1 MNEASVC
8 FIGAGN
14 MATSLIGGLRATGY
28 TASAI
33 TAIDPNAARLSML
46 RDTFGIGHS
55 STGVSDGVEAEAVV
69 LCVKPQ
75 VMRDVVTA
83 LPESVKNQ
91 QPLFIS
97 VAAGIREPDIR
108 RWLGYEAAVVRVMPN
123 TPALVGSGA
132 SALYANPHVAQGQRD
147 LAEGVMSAVGTTVWL
162 EQETMLDAVTA
173 VSGSGPAYSFLLVEM
188 MCEAGE
194 KLGLPEETA
203 RGLAIQ
209 TAFGAAKMLLQ
220 SEDGP
225 ETLRRQVTSPGGTT
239 QRALDILEE
248 GGVREL
254 FVRAIIGACERA
266 SELGEELGAR

>member
-33 TAIDPNAARLSML
+33 SAIDPDDARLSML
-46 RDTFGIGHS
+46 RDRFGIEHT
-55 STGVSDGVEAEAVV
+55 STGVSDGLEAEAVV

-75 VMRDVVTA
+75 VMQEVATA
-83 LPESVKNQ
+83 LPESLKNQ

-132 SALYANPHVAQGQRD
+132 TALYANPHVAQGQRD
-147 LAEGVMSAVGTTVWL
+147 LAKGVMSAVGTTVWL

-194 KLGLPEETA
+194 KLGLPKETA

-209 TAFGAAKMLLQ
+209 TALGAAKMLLQ
-220 SEDGP
+220 SADAP

-254 FVRAIIGACERA
+254 FMRAITGACERA